1 MLLPDKYYHIYN
13 HAIGDENLFR
23 EEENYYYF
31 LQKYAQH
38 ITPIADTFAYC
49 LMPNHFHLLVRIKR
63 EDDILTTFP
72 KILDSSTF
80 PKFQTLEKL
89 EKEGNPL
96 SPFLS
101 KQFANLFSS
110 YTQSYNKVY
119 HRKGSLF
126 LKNFKRKEITNE
138 AYFTK
143 LIHYIHHNPVHH
155 RFTDDIA
162 AWPYSSYDSLL
173 SDKPTQ
179 LKRNEVLD
187 WFGSKE
193 DYRKFH
199 TYKHT
204 SLPIFDF

>member
-23 EEENYYYF
+23 QEENYYYF

-49 LMPNHFHLLVRIKR
+49 LMPNHFHFLVRIKQ
-63 EDDILTTFP
+63 EDVIRTTFP
-72 KILDSSTF
+72 KS
-80 PKFQTLEKL
+80 PNPQGFQNLEGL
-89 EKEGNPL
+89 KEDDDLGL
-96 SPFLS
+96 TKFLS
-101 KQFANLFSS
+101 QRFSNFFNS
-110 YTQSYNKVY
+110 YTKAYNKVY
-119 HRKGSLF
+119 NRKGSLF
-126 LKNFKRKEITNE
+126 LHNFKRKEIDNE
-138 AYFTK
+138 TYFTK

-179 LKRNEVLD
+179 LQRNEVLD

-193 DYRKFH
+193 DYRLFH
-199 TYKHT
+199 TYKPST
-204 SLPIFDF
+204 LTDFDF